1 MYFKKENMDNY
12 ETFYQLHHQET
23 PLILAN
29 AWNVK
34 SAQLI
39 EQNGY
44 DAIGTSSGAIS
55 NSLGYEDG
63 EKMPFNEL
71 LYIVQRIKVS
81 TKLPLT
87 VDLER
92 GYADNLNDLTDNI
105 EMLIDAGVVGINIE
119 DAQGEELYL
128 KKLYAIKN
136 HLEKRNQK
144 LFINARTDGF
154 LQKLNAPLELTIKRA
169 KLYQEAGADGLFVT
183 AIADPAIIR
192 EIASSTALPLN
203 VVGSQKL
210 SSFKDLADCG
220 VKRIS
225 MAVFLYKATYNQ
237 LAQFTKLVKTNQS
250 FEPLF

>member
-1 MYFKKENMDNY
+1 MNNY
-12 ETFYQLHHQET
+12 DTFYQLHHKEV

-34 SAQLI
+34 SAQII
-39 EQNGY
+39 EKNGY

-71 LYIVQRIKVS
+71 LYIVQRIVVS
-81 TKLPLT
+81 TNIPVS

-92 GYADNLNDLTDNI
+92 GYTNDLVKLSEYVQKLMDI
-105 EMLIDAGVVGINIE
+105 GVVGINIE
-119 DAQGEELYL
+119 DAQGEAIYL
-128 KKLYAIKN
+128 KKLYTLKN
-136 HLEKRNQK
+136 HLEKTNQK

-154 LQKLNAPLELTIKRA
+154 LQKLDSPFELTIKRA

-183 AIADPAIIR
+183 AVADPSVIKK
-192 EIASSTALPLN
+192 IASSTTLPLN
-203 VVGSQKL
+203 VVGSPKI
-210 SSFKDLADCG
+210 SSFETLADCG

-225 MAVFLYKATYNQ
+225 MAVFLYKAAYNH
-237 LAQFTKLVKTNQS
+237 LDNLTKEVKIQQS
-250 FEPLF
+250 FEPLFTL